1 MANSIKIGGFSFD
14 ALKIGGS
21 DVDAAYL
28 GDTLVYSGGT
38 THDYSLD
45 YFTIVSLSNN
55 NAISFQNSAYT
66 TTVTISYSTDNG
78 STWTDATASQNT
90 TVSLATLNTNDRMLV
105 KGTNDTLGAAYNKF
119 TRFNATG
126 DFNVEGNTM
135 SLLYGDNFSGQTTFV
150 SGNSTWFPMLFS
162 YNTHIINAENLVLPA
177 TDLLSPKPTGTNGA
191 YNGMFRGCSNLLT
204 APQLPAMTLNPSCYA
219 SMFEGCTSLRV
230 APTLPATTLAKNCYQ
245 KMFCIDRTNP
255 TQAAMTVAPE
265 LPTTTLAN
273 KCYMEM
279 FLNNASL
286 TTAQSSIGDSST
298 TMAAS
303 ACTYMFQGCTS
314 LTTAPELPAT
324 TLAKNCYYGM
334 FFGCTSL
341 NRITCL
347 ATDVSAS
354 SCTTGWV
361 NGVAA
366 TGTFTKAA
374 SMTSWTADSV
384 NGIPS
389 GWTVQDYVEPTLVE
403 SGDSLANLSAT
414 TMRVSTAVTLSE
426 THNVTFGDISS
437 NTYTLLYENGNWYNW
452 RLITDGSYTPSSK
465 TLLTA
470 IDGYYTI
477 NFGSEYPCLGADG
490 NEYGQGSIMYAPFD
504 FEIIN

>member
-14 ALKIGGS
+14 VLKIGGS

-55 NAISFQNSAYT
+55 NVISFQNSAYT

-78 STWTDATASQNT
+78 STWTNATASQNK
-90 TVSLATLNTNDRMLV
+90 TVSLAKLNTNDRMLV
-105 KGTNDTLGAAYNKF
+105 KGTNNTLGGGYNKF

-150 SGNSTWFPMLFS
+150 SGDSTWFPMLFS
-162 YNTHIINAENLVLPA
+162 YNTHIINAKNLVLPA
-177 TDLLSPKPTGTNGA
+177 TDLLSPKPTGSAGA

-204 APQLPAMTLNPSCYA
+204 APQLPAMILNQQCYS

-230 APTLPATTLAKNCYQ
+230 APTLPATTLANNCYQ
-245 KMFCIDRTNP
+245 KMFCMHRTIP
-255 TQAAMTVAPE
+255 TEAAMTVAPE
-265 LPTTTLAN
+265 LPATTLAN

-286 TTAQSSIGDSST
+286 TTAPSSIGDSST
-298 TMAAS
+298 LMVTS
-303 ACTYMFQGCTS
+303 ACTYMFAGCTS

-324 TLAKNCYYGM
+324 MLLNYCYQNMFNGCTSLTTAPVLSAAKLINYCYQNM
-334 FFGCTSL
+334 FRDCTSL

-347 ATDVSAS
+347 ATNIWAD
-354 SCTTGWV
+354 SCTSNWTY
-361 NGVAA
+361 GVSSN
-366 TGTFTKAA
+366 GTFTKAA
-374 SMTSWTADSV
+374 SMTNWTSGV
-384 NGIPS
+384 SGIPTD
-389 GWTVQDYVEPTLVE
+389 WTVVDY
-403 SGDSLANLSAT
+403 SG
-414 TMRVSTAVTLSE
+414 
-426 THNVTFGDISS
+426 
-437 NTYTLLYENGNWYNW
+437 
-452 RLITDGSYTPSSK
+452 
-465 TLLTA
+465 
-470 IDGYYTI
+470 
-477 NFGSEYPCLGADG
+477 
-490 NEYGQGSIMYAPFD
+490 
-504 FEIIN
+504 